1 MAVFEI
7 VFIVFTLLV
16 LLSIVWGT
24 IRLGISPMPSS
35 RSARQA
41 MLELC
46 DEALLESTDQTIN
59 KPNANVNDNG
69 PVRIYELGSGWG
81 NMLVALARRYPQ
93 HIIVGF
99 ELSFVPWLVS
109 IVWLKLL
116 RLNNVSVHRQ
126 DFFKV
131 DLSSAK
137 LALCYLYPQGMVKL
151 EAKLTE
157 DTGSLNYLISHHF
170 ALPHYEPI
178 KTLRIKDIYQAPVY
192 LYKMHNNVFF

>member
-1 MAVFEI
+1 MTLSVFEI
-7 VFIVFTLLV
+7 VLIVFTLLV

-59 KPNANVNDNG
+59 KPNAGVSDNG

-81 NMLVALARRYPQ
+81 NVLVALARRYPQ
-93 HIIVGF
+93 HIIVGY

-109 IVWLKLL
+109 IVWVKLL
-116 RLNNVSVHRQ
+116 RLNNVRVHRQ
-126 DFFKV
+126 DFYKAGF
-131 DLSSAK
+131 SPAK
-137 LALCYLYPQGMVKL
+137 LVLCYLYPQGMVKL
-151 EAKLTE
+151 QAKLTE
-157 DTGSLNYLISHHF
+157 EAGSLNYLISHHF

-192 LYKMHNNVFF
+192 LYKMHN

>member
-1 MAVFEI
+1 MF
-7 VFIVFTLLV
+7 
-16 LLSIVWGT
+16 SIVWST

-35 RSARQA
+35 HGARQA
-41 MLELC
+41 MLDLC
-46 DEALLESTDQTIN
+46 DEALQKCINQAIN
-59 KPNANVNDNG
+59 KPNSNVGDDG
-69 PVRIYELGSGWG
+69 QLRIYELGSGWG

-151 EAKLTE
+151 QAKLTE
-157 DTGSLNYLISHHF
+157 EAGSLNYLISHHF

-192 LYKMHNNVFF
+192 LYKMHN

>member
-1 MAVFEI
+1 MTLSVFEI
-7 VFIVFTLLV
+7 VLIVFTLLV

-46 DEALLESTDQTIN
+46 DEALLESIYQTIN
-59 KPNANVNDNG
+59 KPNAGVSDNG

-93 HIIVGF
+93 HIIVGY

-170 ALPHYEPI
+170 ALPHHEPI
-178 KTLRIKDIYQAPVY
+178 KTLWLKDVYQTPIY
-192 LYKMHNNVFF
+192 LYEVR

>member
-1 MAVFEI
+1 MTLSVFEI
-7 VFIVFTLLV
+7 VLIVFTLLV

-35 RSARQA
+35 RSARQV

-46 DEALLESTDQTIN
+46 DEALLESIDQTIN
-59 KPNANVNDNG
+59 KPNAGVSDNG

-81 NMLVALARRYPQ
+81 NVLVALARRYPQ
-93 HIIVGF
+93 HIIVGY

-109 IVWLKLL
+109 IVWVKLL
-116 RLNNVSVHRQ
+116 RLNNVRVHRQ
-126 DFFKV
+126 DFFKA
-131 DLSSAK
+131 DFSPAK
-137 LALCYLYPQGMVKL
+137 LVLCYLYPQGMVKL
-151 EAKLTE
+151 QAKLTE
-157 DTGSLNYLISHHF
+157 EAGSLNYLISHHF

-192 LYKMHNNVFF
+192 LYKMHN